1 MSEGIAFLCDTPG
14 GRSPCLQSAKAAW
27 YDKTEWRDGC
37 VEIFRKQ
44 EFEIYFKKG
53 MMEREHMHQDV
64 ELVYVMEGRVRIQ
77 VLGKYFDLKS
87 EDTIVINSN
96 HRHSWSELEPS
107 YLCIIHFTIPCC
119 WSIWTKSFCFFI
131 ATALFKAAIT
141 MKASVQSWKTCS
153 ASMR

>member
-1 MSEGIAFLCDTPG
+1 M
-14 GRSPCLQSAKAAW
+14 
-27 YDKTEWRDGC
+27 
-37 VEIFRKQ
+37 EIYRKQ

-107 YLCIIHFTIPCC
+107 YLCIIHFNYSMLLEHMDKQPELTVTWFQPDEKKDGGAYLTTTGRLKKLRELERLLLLADGTEIPLEDVV
-119 WSIWTKSFCFFI
+119 
-131 ATALFKAAIT
+131 ALESDIFQT
-141 MKASVQSWKTCS
+141 LM
-153 ASMR
+153 